1 MKNHKQLR
9 VSKDFTINNFKDY
22 ATERIAFIKATGTI
36 TTTGNPGNN
45 ETFTLTNASGT
56 SVTFVF
62 KTGVTT
68 VDGTKDGD
76 NVIIG
81 VSGALGSAASVGDR
95 IRTSIGN
102 SGLGIVATETGSGAM
117 TLTQDIIGPGGNTEI
132 DMSGVAT
139 TTATN
144 FTNGDKE
151 ASPAVTAP
159 FQPPFSYL
167 KPGVHSLRRK

>member
-1 MKNHKQLR
+1 MKNRSQI
-9 VSKDFTINNFKDY
+9 SIDPDFTINNFKDY
-22 ATERIAFIKATGTI
+22 AKERIAFIKATGTI

-68 VDGTKDGD
+68 VDGTKDGN

-81 VSGALGSAASVGDR
+81 VSGAVGSAAAVGDR
-95 IRTSIGN
+95 IRTAIGN
-102 SGLGIVATETGSGAM
+102 SDLGIVAEETGSGAM
-117 TLTQDIIGPGGNTEI
+117 TLTQNIIGPNGNTEI
-132 DMSGVAT
+132 DMSSVAT

-144 FTNGDKE
+144 FVNGDKE
-151 ASPAVTAP
+151 ATVALSSP

-167 KPGVHSLRRK
+167 TPGVHSIRRK